1 MQLLATARYIHL
13 NPIKAGLSRSPHYRW
28 SSYEQYA
35 DSLDDDL
42 CNTDPIIDVAG
53 SIEAFLCLHHTDLDS
68 KEMLEDKPYRR
79 RWSDDQALL
88 FMKKQIGKDDIQAIA
103 LMSPKEAE
111 MHLAA
116 ARRAGLSIRQL
127 QRLTGIGHHTIAKAA
142 KEQNLSP
149 PSHDTIL

>member
-1 MQLLATARYIHL
+1 
-13 NPIKAGLSRSPHYRW
+13 
-28 SSYEQYA
+28 
-35 DSLDDDL
+35 
-42 CNTDPIIDVAG
+42 
-53 SIEAFLCLHHTDLDS
+53 
-68 KEMLEDKPYRR
+68 MLEDKPYRR

-127 QRLTGIGHHTIAKAA
+127 QRLTGIGYHTIAKAG
-142 KEQNLSP
+142 KGQNLTP
-149 PSHDTIL
+149 PSP